1 MYMVSHP
8 QRNIKELSVGVH
20 KSVITMHREL
30 EEKDQKFE
38 IKLEYMKSLSP
49 ACVT

>member
-1 MYMVSHP
+1 MYMVSCT
-8 QRNIKELSVGVH
+8 QRSIKELCVGVH

-30 EEKDQKFE
+30 KQQDHKFE
-38 IKLEYMKSLSP
+38 IILGYMKSLSP